1 MIVYIDVLML
11 R

>member
-11 R
+11 S